1 MITSHQNGGPGY
13 VTEDPMGPENGTE
26 GPGSGAK
33 LQQRERAV
41 DFPPGDRVVGTVSS
55 MVQGSRCSA
64 QMERMQQYQEELRRK
79 REEDA
84 NKGKH
89 EIDLNASLRLKKL
102 AQNPAKT
109 GIDNPTFEAPEAGK
123 ETKDGSPLPGGDTAA
138 GE

>member
-1 MITSHQNGGPGY
+1 MITSQQNGGPGY
-13 VTEDPMGPENGTE
+13 VTADPMGPVNGTE

-41 DFPPGDRVVGTVSS
+41 DVPPGDRVVGTVSS
-55 MVQGSRCSA
+55 MVQGSRSSA

-89 EIDLNASLRLKKL
+89 EIDLNASLRLK
-102 AQNPAKT
+102 
-109 GIDNPTFEAPEAGK
+109 
-123 ETKDGSPLPGGDTAA
+123 
-138 GE
+138 